1 MLRQGNVCGPAGDG
15 SDFDREL
22 SPAKLGPVRMSG
34 SVKGPK
40 ARKNLAFWEIKSGA
54 VWPDEEK
61 VAKRGKDWRS
71 EGEAGGAGPR
81 EPDLS
86 PQPPL
91 LPRPPR
97 HAPESGFYPVGG
109 REFGNKKT
117 SYE

>member
-22 SPAKLGPVRMSG
+22 SPAKLGPVRMRG

-71 EGEAGGAGPR
+71 EGRGGEGV
-81 EPDLS
+81 ES
-86 PQPPL
+86 IFSK
-91 LPRPPR
+91 R
-97 HAPESGFYPVGG
+97 HTALIDFSNLFIKFLAEVVACCS
-109 REFGNKKT
+109 EIN
-117 SYE
+117 SQN